1 MKAVEISKT
10 GGAEVLK
17 VKDISLDKPGPD
29 EVTIEQKAIGLNYI
43 DTYHRS
49 GLYPI
54 KLPSGLGLEGAGVI
68 TEVGENIKEFKV
80 GDKISY
86 AGIPLG
92 SYSTHRNYPT
102 KNLIKVPDSIDLEV
116 AATLMTKGLTTFYL
130 LHKTY
135 PVKSG
140 QKILFHAA
148 AGGVGQIFGQWA
160 KSLGCTVIGTVGSD
174 EKIDIAKKNGYDHVI
189 NYNKED
195 FAKKVLEITNGKGVP
210 VVYDGVGKDTLNGS
224 IECLA
229 IRGMMVS
236 FGNASGPL
244 SDINVPKMLQPKG
257 LYLVRPAMQQYLST
271 KEELDEASKIMF
283 EKISSG
289 KVKINIFK
297 KYNLD
302 QVVQAHTDLENRKI
316 LGPAVIIPWFYST
329 STSISDMCN
338 FSALVEVWISLI
350 KNIIE
355 IIIDKQQDPKINLAI
370 KTSFK

>member
-1 MKAVEISKT
+1 MKAVEIKKT
-10 GGAEVLK
+10 GGTEVLEI
-17 VKDISLDKPGPD
+17 KDITLSKPEPE
-29 EVTIEQKAIGLNYI
+29 EVSIEQKAIGLNYI

-49 GLYPI
+49 GLYPL
-54 KLPSGLGLEGAGVI
+54 KLPIGLGLEGAGII
-68 TEVGENIKEFKV
+68 TEVGKNVKNFNI

-102 KNLIKVPDSIDLEV
+102 KNLVKVPENIDLEV

-140 QKILFHAA
+140 ETILVHAA

-174 EKIDIAKKNGYDHVI
+174 EKINTAKENGYDHVI

-195 FAKKVLEITNGKGVP
+195 FAKKILEITDGKGVP

-224 IECLA
+224 IECLS
-229 IRGMMVS
+229 IRGMMIS

-244 SDINVPKMLQPKG
+244 SDINVPKMIQPKG
-257 LYLVRPAMQQYLST
+257 LYLVRPSMQQYLST
-271 KEELDEASKIMF
+271 REDLDEAAKVMF
-283 EKISSG
+283 EKVSSG
-289 KVKINIFK
+289 KVKIKIFK
-297 KYNLD
+297 KYKLD
-302 QVVQAHTDLENRKI
+302 QIVDAHKDLEGRKI
-316 LGPAVIIPWFYST
+316 LGPAILIP
-329 STSISDMCN
+329 
-338 FSALVEVWISLI
+338 
-350 KNIIE
+350 
-355 IIIDKQQDPKINLAI
+355 
-370 KTSFK
+370 

>member
-1 MKAVEISKT
+1 MKAVEINKT
-10 GGAEVLK
+10 GGAEVLEI
-17 VKDISLDKPGPD
+17 KDISLSKPGPE

-49 GLYPI
+49 GLYPL
-54 KLPSGLGLEGAGVI
+54 KLPISLGLEGAGII
-68 TEVGENIKEFKV
+68 TDKGENVKNFKV

-102 KNLIKVPDSIDLEV
+102 KNLVKVPDNIDLEV
-116 AATLMTKGLTTFYL
+116 AATLMTKGLTTYYL
-130 LHKTY
+130 LHRTY
-135 PVKSG
+135 PVKSEEI
-140 QKILFHAA
+140 ILFHAA

-174 EKIDIAKKNGYDHVI
+174 EKINMAKKNGYDHVI

-229 IRGMMVS
+229 IRGVMVS

-244 SDINVPKMLQPKG
+244 SDINVPKMIQPKG
-257 LYLVRPAMQQYLST
+257 LFFTRPSMQQYLST
-271 KEELDEASKIMF
+271 REELDEASKIMF
-283 EKISSG
+283 EKIETG
-289 KVKINIFK
+289 KIKIEIFK
-297 KYNLD
+297 KYKLSD
-302 QVVQAHTDLENRKI
+302 IKQAHIDLEGRKI
-316 LGPAVIIPWFYST
+316 LGPAVIIP
-329 STSISDMCN
+329 
-338 FSALVEVWISLI
+338 
-350 KNIIE
+350 
-355 IIIDKQQDPKINLAI
+355 
-370 KTSFK
+370 